1 MIDTEFII
9 NFENN
14 KAYLTN
20 KIFLSFDQLELP
32 DFFKKSNSVA
42 SWIIKVIDYN
52 SDDKRIF
59 AEILFYNTTKQPFS
73 SNQLASQNELAQVE
87 KIGFR
92 SIDTF
97 ALLQTLKAVKAQT
110 SFSPSHSGTSKVR
123 YELIPKTV
131 KEIVSIPLENIYF
144 KSGYVS
150 FLKRI
155 GNLENP
161 VEFRVHNQHIREEFD
176 AIKNYFGNILKAKKF
191 QFDITANIINREI
204 ENAQVISA
212 DIDRIDDKLI
222 ESVKLEI
229 VKSITTK
236 KFEDDT
242 EKTLLTI
249 DDLFDVLTEN
259 KVQANIF
266 FEDEKSF
273 FEDILHVSNT
283 KHYKHLRFLSEK
295 HTFPIMKLRFI
306 IKPFSFIFLLQG
318 ENKFY
323 IVWETLN
330 TAEATYIWQGE
341 KDVNALKTEL
351 KKVDDII
358 RGIKMFGKADYL
370 SKAGGNFIRIFH
382 DYSDPVSGFINWKK
396 EIEKAVS

>member
-1 MIDTEFII
+1 MIGTELII

-14 KAYLTN
+14 KAYLTP
-20 KIFLSFDQLELP
+20 KIFLSFDQIELP
-32 DFFKKSNSVA
+32 YFFKKSNSVA
-42 SWIIKVIDYN
+42 SWIIKILDYN
-52 SDDKRIF
+52 STDKRIF
-59 AEILFYNTTKQPFS
+59 AEILFYSTTNQPFS
-73 SNQLASQNELAQVE
+73 ANQLAYQNMLSQVE

-97 ALLQTLKAVKAQT
+97 ALLQTLKAVRSQT
-110 SFSPSHSGTSKVR
+110 SFSPSHSGTSTVR
-123 YELIPKTV
+123 YELIPKIV
-131 KEIVSIPLENIYF
+131 KEVVSIPLENIYF

-176 AIKNYFGNILKAKKF
+176 AIKNYFGNILKTKKF
-191 QFDITANIINREI
+191 KFDITANIINREV
-204 ENAQVISA
+204 ENTQVISA

-249 DDLFDVLTEN
+249 EDLFDVLTEN

-266 FEDEKSF
+266 FEDEKLF
-273 FEDILHVSNT
+273 FEDILNVSNT

-295 HTFPIMKLRFI
+295 HTFQIMKLRFI
-306 IKPFSFIFLLQG
+306 LKPFSFIFLLQG

-323 IVWETLN
+323 LVWETLN
-330 TAEATYIWQGE
+330 TTEATYIWQR
-341 KDVNALKTEL
+341 KRDFNTLKTDL
-351 KKVDDII
+351 KKIEDII
-358 RGIKMFGKADYL
+358 KGIKMYGKANYL
-370 SKAGGNFIRIFH
+370 SQAEENFFRIYH
-382 DYSDPVSGFINWKK
+382 DYSSLDTGFLNWKK
-396 EIEKAVS
+396 EMEEAMQ

>member
-1 MIDTEFII
+1 MIGTEFII

-14 KAYLTN
+14 KAYLTD

-42 SWIIKVIDYN
+42 SWIIKVLDYN
-52 SDDKRIF
+52 SNDKRIF
-59 AEILFYNTTKQPFS
+59 AEILFYNTSKQPFS
-73 SNQLASQNELAQVE
+73 AYQFAHENELAQVE

-97 ALLQTLKAVKAQT
+97 ALLQTLKAVRAKT
-110 SFSPSHSGTSKVR
+110 TFSPSHAGTFNVR
-123 YELIPKTV
+123 YELIPKIV
-131 KEIVSIPLENIYF
+131 KEVVSIPLDNIHF

-150 FLKRI
+150 FEKSI

-161 VEFRVHNQHIREEFD
+161 VEFRVHNEHIREEFD
-176 AIKNYFGNILKAKKF
+176 AIKNYFGNILKVKKF
-191 QFDITANIINREI
+191 QFDITASIINREI
-204 ENAQVISA
+204 ENIQVISA

-222 ESVKLEI
+222 DSVKLEI

-236 KFEDDT
+236 KFEDDIQ
-242 EKTLLTI
+242 KTFLTI

-259 KVQANIF
+259 KVKANIF

-273 FEDILHVSNT
+273 FEDILKVSNT
-283 KHYKHLRFLSEK
+283 KHYKHLRFLSDK
-295 HTFPIMKLRFI
+295 HSFSIMKLRFI
-306 IKPFSFIFLLQG
+306 VKPFSFIFLLQG

-330 TAEATYIWQGE
+330 TAEATYIWQQEG
-341 KDVNALKTEL
+341 DVNALKTEL
-351 KKVDDII
+351 QKVDDNIKS
-358 RGIKMFGKADYL
+358 IKMLGKKEYL
-370 SKAGGNFIRIFH
+370 SKAGENFIRIYH
-382 DYSDPVSGFINWKK
+382 DYSDPVTGFANWKN
-396 EIEKAVS
+396 EIEEAMI